1 MHETPKPQE
10 IDFLPQSYREQGKRR
25 QRKLSRYVVVAVIGS
40 LLLCATVWQLQLK
53 RRIQR
58 QIDEVRP
65 LAAATTQQ
73 QTLLVAAEQQ
83 LAKLEAEARLYAFL
97 KHPWPATQ
105 VLAEA
110 LRDIPLEIQITEL
123 RIEAGQAER
132 SSRRLAAPATT
143 VEPETTAAESLSPP
157 EQDFADLLAKAEGTR
172 LIVRMEGVVS
182 DTAALHRYLGRVG
195 GGRLIDKAI
204 LESLEAEGDAP
215 RPTTRSAKDDRNAGP
230 RNSSLARFRARFIV
244 SDSLHEP
251 QHVRPQ
257 QEPSEAELAAGSKP

>member
-1 MHETPKPQE
+1 MPQE

-40 LLLCATVWQLQLK
+40 MLLSATVWQLQLK
-53 RRIQR
+53 WRIQR

-105 VLAEA
+105 VLAAA
-110 LRDIPLEIQITEL
+110 LRDISPEIQITEL

-132 SSRRLAAPATT
+132 APRRLAAPATT
-143 VEPETTAAESLSPP
+143 VEPEATVAESLTPP
-157 EQDFADLLAKAEGTR
+157 EQDFSGLFAEAEATR
-172 LIVRMEGVVS
+172 VIIRMEGVVS
-182 DTAALHRYLGRVG
+182 DTAALHRYLARVG

-204 LESLEAEGDAP
+204 LESLESEGDAAGP
-215 RPTTRSAKDDRNAGP
+215 TRSAKDDREDDP
-230 RNSSLARFRARFIV
+230 RHVPLARFRARFIV
-244 SDSLHEP
+244 SESLHVP
-251 QHVRPQ
+251 QPGRPQ
-257 QEPSEAELAAGSKP
+257 QEPTEADFAAGSKP